1 MGKNILMAK
10 LYLYLQQHHKSLME
24 HFLKL
29 IPEKSKKKVVN
40 LLHLEPV
47 IIKVAKKRIS
57 KHGDFRKKANG
68 DFFITINES
77 TNPYRFLITLLH
89 EIAHYIVHKKYL
101 NTSKP
106 HGPEWKLAYRKILLP
121 FLNNQIFPDQICRCL
136 AHYIRNPK
144 ASTDRDLNLFMAL
157 RQYDKKENSSLILE
171 IEKGQIFRIKDGRK
185 FIKLNKRRKLYE
197 CRDMKSNRIF
207 LFSPQAEVIPSL

>member
-89 EIAHYIVHKKYL
+89 EIAHYIVYKKYL

-136 AHYIRNPK
+136 AHYIKNPK

-157 RQYDKKENSSLILE
+157 RQYDKKENGSLILE

>member
-1 MGKNILMAK
+1 
-10 LYLYLQQHHKSLME
+10 ME
-24 HFLKL
+24 HFFQL
-29 IPEKSKKKVVN
+29 IPGKSKKKVIK
-40 LLHLEPV
+40 LLESEPV
-47 IIKVAKKRIS
+47 IIRVTKKRFS
-57 KHGDFRKKANG
+57 KHGDFRIKANG

-89 EIAHYIVHKKYL
+89 EIAHYIVFKKYSSR
-101 NTSKP
+101 SKP

-121 FLNNQIFPDQICRCL
+121 FLNKQIFPDQICRCL
-136 AHYIRNPK
+136 AHYMKNPK

-157 RQYDKKENSSLILE
+157 RKYDKKENYSLILE
-171 IEKGQIFRIKDGRK
+171 IEKGQSFRIKGGRK

-197 CRDMKSNRIF
+197 CREVSSNRIY

>member
-1 MGKNILMAK
+1 
-10 LYLYLQQHHKSLME
+10 ME
-24 HFLKL
+24 HFFQL
-29 IPEKSKKKVVN
+29 IPEKSKKKVIK
-40 LLHLEPV
+40 LLESEPV
-47 IIKVAKKRIS
+47 IIRVTKKRIS
-57 KHGDFRKKANG
+57 KHGDFRIKANG

-89 EIAHYIVHKKYL
+89 EIAHYIVFKKYSSI
-101 NTSKP
+101 SKP

-121 FLNNQIFPDQICRCL
+121 FLNKQIFPDQICRCL
-136 AHYIRNPK
+136 AHYMKNPK

-157 RQYDKKENSSLILE
+157 RKYDKKENYSLILE
-171 IEKGQIFRIKDGRK
+171 IEKGQSFRIKGGRK

-197 CRDMKSNRIF
+197 CREVSSNRIY

>member
-1 MGKNILMAK
+1 M
-10 LYLYLQQHHKSLME
+10 QHL
-24 HFLKL
+24 FQL
-29 IPEKSKKKVVN
+29 IPGKSKKKVIK
-40 LLHLEPV
+40 LLESEPV
-47 IIKVAKKRIS
+47 IIRVTKKRIS

-89 EIAHYIVHKKYL
+89 EIAHYIVFKKYSSR
-101 NTSKP
+101 SKP

-121 FLNNQIFPDQICRCL
+121 FLNKQIFPDQICRCL
-136 AHYIRNPK
+136 AHYMKNPK
-144 ASTDRDLNLFMAL
+144 ASTDRDFNLFMAL
-157 RQYDKKENSSLILE
+157 RKYDKKENYSLILE
-171 IEKGQIFRIKDGRK
+171 IEKGQSFKIKGGRK

-197 CRDMKSNRIF
+197 CRELSSNRIY

>member
-1 MGKNILMAK
+1 
-10 LYLYLQQHHKSLME
+10 ME

-68 DFFITINES
+68 DFFITINKS

-89 EIAHYIVHKKYL
+89 EIAHYIVYKKYL

-136 AHYIRNPK
+136 ANYIKNPK

-157 RQYDKKENSSLILE
+157 RQYDKKENGSLILE

>member
-1 MGKNILMAK
+1 M
-10 LYLYLQQHHKSLME
+10 QHL
-24 HFLKL
+24 FQL
-29 IPEKSKKKVVN
+29 IPGKSKKKVIK
-40 LLHLEPV
+40 LLESEPV
-47 IIKVAKKRIS
+47 IIRVTKKRIS

-89 EIAHYIVHKKYL
+89 EIAHYIVFKKYSSI
-101 NTSKP
+101 SKP

-121 FLNNQIFPDQICRCL
+121 FLNKQIFPDQICRCL
-136 AHYIRNPK
+136 AHYMKNPK

-157 RQYDKKENSSLILE
+157 RKYDKKENYSLILE
-171 IEKGQIFRIKDGRK
+171 IEKGQSFRIKGGRK

-197 CRDMKSNRIF
+197 CREVSSNRIY
-207 LFSPQAEVIPSL
+207 LFSPQAEVIPSLWLIFFQIHFSHFFK

>member
-1 MGKNILMAK
+1 
-10 LYLYLQQHHKSLME
+10 ME
-24 HFLKL
+24 HFFQL
-29 IPEKSKKKVVN
+29 IPGNSKKKVIK
-40 LLHLEPV
+40 LLESEPV
-47 IIKVAKKRIS
+47 IIRVTKKRIS
-57 KHGDFRKKANG
+57 KHGDFRIKTNG

-89 EIAHYIVHKKYL
+89 EIAHYIVFKKYSSI
-101 NTSKP
+101 SKP

-121 FLNNQIFPDQICRCL
+121 FLNKQIFPDQICRCL
-136 AHYIRNPK
+136 AHYMKNPK

-157 RQYDKKENSSLILE
+157 RKYDKKGNYSLILE
-171 IEKGQIFRIKDGRK
+171 IEKGQSFRIKGGRK

-197 CRDMKSNRIF
+197 CREVSSNRIY

>member
-29 IPEKSKKKVVN
+29 IPVKSKKKVVN

-89 EIAHYIVHKKYL
+89 EIAHYIVYKKYL

>member
-1 MGKNILMAK
+1 MAK

-24 HFLKL
+24 DFLKL

-47 IIKVAKKRIS
+47 IVRVSKKRIS

-68 DFFITINES
+68 DLFITINES

-89 EIAHYIVHKKYL
+89 EIAHYIVYKKYL
-101 NTSKP
+101 NKSKP
-106 HGPEWKLAYRKILLP
+106 HGPEWKLAFRKILLP

-136 AHYIRNPK
+136 AHYIKNPK
-144 ASTDRDLNLFMAL
+144 ASTDRDLNLFMVL
-157 RQYDKKENSSLILE
+157 RKYDKNENHSLILE
-171 IEKGQIFRIKDGRK
+171 IEKGQSFRIKSGRK

-197 CRDMKSNRIF
+197 CREVSSNRIY
-207 LFSPQAEVIPSL
+207 LFSPQIEVIPSL

>member
-1 MGKNILMAK
+1 MAK

-68 DFFITINES
+68 DFFISINES

-89 EIAHYIVHKKYL
+89 EIAHYIVYKKYS
-101 NTSKP
+101 NISKP

-121 FLNNQIFPDQICRCL
+121 FLNNKIFPDQICRCL
-136 AHYIRNPK
+136 AHYIKNPK

-157 RQYDKKENSSLILE
+157 RQYDKKENGSLILE

>member
-1 MGKNILMAK
+1 MAK

-24 HFLKL
+24 NFLKL

-47 IIKVAKKRIS
+47 IVKVAKKRIS

-89 EIAHYIVHKKYL
+89 EIAHYIVYKKYS
-101 NTSKP
+101 NISKP

-121 FLNNQIFPDQICRCL
+121 FLNNQIFPDQICSCL

-157 RQYDKKENSSLILE
+157 RKYDKKENYSLILE
-171 IEKGQIFRIKDGRK
+171 IEKGQSFRIKCGRK

-197 CRDMKSNRIF
+197 CREVSSNRIY
-207 LFSPQAEVIPSL
+207 LFSPQIEVIPSL

>member
-1 MGKNILMAK
+1 
-10 LYLYLQQHHKSLME
+10 ME
-24 HFLKL
+24 NFLKL
-29 IPEKSKKKVVN
+29 IPEKSKKKVVS
-40 LLHLEPV
+40 LLYLEPV
-47 IIKVAKKRIS
+47 IVRVTKKRIS

-89 EIAHYIVHKKYL
+89 EIAHYIVFKKYSSI
-101 NTSKP
+101 SKP

-144 ASTDRDLNLFMAL
+144 AGTDRDLNLFMAL
-157 RQYDKKENSSLILE
+157 RKYDKKENYSLILE
-171 IEKGQIFRIKDGRK
+171 IGKGQSFRIKCGRK

-197 CRDMKSNRIF
+197 CREVSSNRIY
-207 LFSPQAEVIPSL
+207 LFSPQIEVIPSL

>member
-1 MGKNILMAK
+1 
-10 LYLYLQQHHKSLME
+10 ME
-24 HFLKL
+24 HFFQL
-29 IPEKSKKKVVN
+29 IPGKSKKKVMK
-40 LLHLEPV
+40 LLESEPV
-47 IIKVAKKRIS
+47 IIRVTKKRIS

-89 EIAHYIVHKKYL
+89 EIAHYIVFKKYSSI
-101 NTSKP
+101 SKP

-121 FLNNQIFPDQICRCL
+121 FLNKQIFPDQICRCL
-136 AHYIRNPK
+136 AHYMKNPK

-157 RQYDKKENSSLILE
+157 RKYDKKENYSLILE
-171 IEKGQIFRIKDGRK
+171 IEKGQSFRIKGGRK

-197 CRDMKSNRIF
+197 CREVSSNRIY
-207 LFSPQAEVIPSL
+207 LFSPQAEVIPSLWLIFFPDTFFSLF

>member
-1 MGKNILMAK
+1 M
-10 LYLYLQQHHKSLME
+10 QHL
-24 HFLKL
+24 FQL
-29 IPEKSKKKVVN
+29 IPGKSKKKVIK
-40 LLHLEPV
+40 LLESEPV
-47 IIKVAKKRIS
+47 IIRVTKKRIS

-89 EIAHYIVHKKYL
+89 EIAHYIVFKKYSSI
-101 NTSKP
+101 SKP

-121 FLNNQIFPDQICRCL
+121 FLNKQIFPDQICRCL
-136 AHYIRNPK
+136 AHYMKNPK

-157 RQYDKKENSSLILE
+157 RKYDKKENYSLILE
-171 IEKGQIFRIKDGRK
+171 IEKGQSFRIKGGRK

-197 CRDMKSNRIF
+197 CREVSSNRIY
-207 LFSPQAEVIPSL
+207 LFSPQAEVIPSLWLIFFPDTFFSLF

>member
-1 MGKNILMAK
+1 
-10 LYLYLQQHHKSLME
+10 ME
-24 HFLKL
+24 HFFQL
-29 IPEKSKKKVVN
+29 IPGKSKKKVIK
-40 LLHLEPV
+40 LLESEPV
-47 IIKVAKKRIS
+47 IIRVTKKRIS
-57 KHGDFRKKANG
+57 KHGDFRIKANG

-89 EIAHYIVHKKYL
+89 EIAHYIVFKKYSSI
-101 NTSKP
+101 SKP

-121 FLNNQIFPDQICRCL
+121 FLNKQIFPDQICRCL
-136 AHYIRNPK
+136 AHYMKNPK

-157 RQYDKKENSSLILE
+157 RKYDKKENYSLILE
-171 IEKGQIFRIKDGRK
+171 IEKGQSFRIKGGRK

-197 CRDMKSNRIF
+197 CREVSSNRIY

>member
-1 MGKNILMAK
+1 
-10 LYLYLQQHHKSLME
+10 ME
-24 HFLKL
+24 HFFQL
-29 IPEKSKKKVVN
+29 IPGKSKKKVIK
-40 LLHLEPV
+40 LLESEPV
-47 IIKVAKKRIS
+47 IIRVTKKRIS

-89 EIAHYIVHKKYL
+89 EIAHYIVFKKYSSI
-101 NTSKP
+101 SKP

-157 RQYDKKENSSLILE
+157 RKYDKKENYSLILE
-171 IEKGQIFRIKDGRK
+171 IEKGQSFRIKSGRK

-197 CRDMKSNRIF
+197 CREVSSNRIY

>member
-89 EIAHYIVHKKYL
+89 EIAHYIVYKKYL

-136 AHYIRNPK
+136 AHYIKNPK

-157 RQYDKKENSSLILE
+157 RQYDKKENGSLILE

-185 FIKLNKRRKLYE
+185 FIKLKKRRKLYE
-197 CRDMKSNRIF
+197 CRDMNSNRIF
-207 LFSPQAEVIPSL
+207 LFSPLAEVIPSL

>member
-1 MGKNILMAK
+1 M
-10 LYLYLQQHHKSLME
+10 QHL
-24 HFLKL
+24 FQL
-29 IPEKSKKKVVN
+29 IPGKSKKKVIK
-40 LLHLEPV
+40 LLESEPV
-47 IIKVAKKRIS
+47 IIRVTKKRTS

-89 EIAHYIVHKKYL
+89 EIAHYIVFKKYSSI
-101 NTSKP
+101 SKP

-121 FLNNQIFPDQICRCL
+121 FLNKQIFPDQICRCL
-136 AHYIRNPK
+136 AHYMKNPK

-157 RQYDKKENSSLILE
+157 RKYDKKENYSLILE
-171 IEKGQIFRIKDGRK
+171 IEKGQSFRIKGGRK

-197 CRDMKSNRIF
+197 CREVSSNRIY

>member
-1 MGKNILMAK
+1 MAK

-24 HFLKL
+24 NFLKL

-89 EIAHYIVHKKYL
+89 EIAHYIVYKKYS
-101 NTSKP
+101 NISKP

-157 RQYDKKENSSLILE
+157 RKYDKKENYSLILE
-171 IEKGQIFRIKDGRK
+171 IKKGQSFRIKCGRK

-197 CRDMKSNRIF
+197 CREVSSNRIY
-207 LFSPQAEVIPSL
+207 LFSPQIEVIPSL

>member
-1 MGKNILMAK
+1 M
-10 LYLYLQQHHKSLME
+10 QHL
-24 HFLKL
+24 FQL
-29 IPEKSKKKVVN
+29 IPRKSKKKVIK
-40 LLHLEPV
+40 LLESEPV
-47 IIKVAKKRIS
+47 IIRVTKKRIS

-89 EIAHYIVHKKYL
+89 EIAHYIVFKKYSSI
-101 NTSKP
+101 SKP

-121 FLNNQIFPDQICRCL
+121 FLNKQIFPDQICRCL
-136 AHYIRNPK
+136 ANYMKNPK

-157 RQYDKKENSSLILE
+157 RKYDKKENYSLILE
-171 IEKGQIFRIKDGRK
+171 IEKGQSFRIKGGRK

-197 CRDMKSNRIF
+197 CREVSYNRIY
-207 LFSPQAEVIPSL
+207 LFSPQAEVIPSLWLIFFPDTFFSLF